1 MSRHRLA
8 PQAEAELNDIWQYVA
23 VEGGGVEIAVVCLTR
38 LWSIL
43 CSSPRTRISAGR
55 DTDLRPGLRSFP
67 IANYVIFY
75 RVESDGSVLILRV
88 LHGSRDLPALKL

>member
-1 MSRHRLA
+1 MR
-8 PQAEAELNDIWQYVA
+8 
-23 VEGGGVEIAVVCLTR
+23 
-38 LWSIL
+38 
-43 CSSPRTRISAGR
+43 R

-88 LHGSRDLPALKL
+88 LHGSRDLPVSIAALAKRFSSWLVVDSGSYRTTLFAVATLSYLS